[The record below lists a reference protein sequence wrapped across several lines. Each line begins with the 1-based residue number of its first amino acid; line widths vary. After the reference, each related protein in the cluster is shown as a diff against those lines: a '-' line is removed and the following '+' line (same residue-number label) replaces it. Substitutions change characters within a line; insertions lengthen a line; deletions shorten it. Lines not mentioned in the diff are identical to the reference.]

1 MSETIAVKVSKELKE
16 RMRRLRNRVDW
27 PNEIRRF
34 IEERIRQEEA
44 EENLKQVIEL
54 LKRTK
59 GGVEKG
65 FAVAA
70 VRESREG
77 HR

>member
-16 RMRRLRNRVDW
+16 KMRRLRDRVDW

-34 IEERIRQEEA
+34 IEERIRREEA

-59 GGVEKG
+59 GGVERG
-65 FAVAA
+65 FAVTV
-70 VRESREG
+70 VREDREG
-77 HR
+77 H

>member
-16 RMRRLRNRVDW
+16 KMQRLRDRVNW
-27 PNEIRRF
+27 PSEIRRF

-65 FAVAA
+65 FAVTA
-70 VRESREG
+70 VREDRES
-77 HR
+77 H